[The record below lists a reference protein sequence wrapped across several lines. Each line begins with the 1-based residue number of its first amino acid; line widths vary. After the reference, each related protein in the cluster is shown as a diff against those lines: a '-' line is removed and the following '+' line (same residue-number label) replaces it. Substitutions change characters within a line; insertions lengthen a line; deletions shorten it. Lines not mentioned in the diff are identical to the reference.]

1 MPEGDTVLVAARRL
15 HEALAGKAI
24 RRSDLRM
31 PRIATADLSGQTVL
45 GVAARG
51 KHILLRTDAGLTL
64 HTHFTMDGTWHLY
77 QPGEKWRG
85 PGFQVRAVIETTD
98 VVAVGF
104 RLGICELIRTA
115 DETQRLRHLGPDVL
129 GGDWDRNE
137 AIRRLGTHPEREAGT
152 MLIDQRVMAGPGNI
166 YKSEVCFLERLNPW
180 TALGDVADP
189 TRLVD
194 RMKELMEA
202 NREAGRQITT
212 GDSRPGHERWVAG
225 RWRLACRRCGS
236 QIRKADQASYD
247 FERVTY
253 WCPTCQPAPPA

>member
-1 MPEGDTVLVAARRL
+1 VPEGDTVLVAARRL

-202 NREAGRQITT
+202 NREA
-212 GDSRPGHERWVAG
+212 RPADNHR
-225 RWRLACRRCGS
+225 RLAAWS
-236 QIRKADQASYD
+236 
-247 FERVTY
+247 
-253 WCPTCQPAPPA
+253 

>member
-15 HEALAGKAI
+15 HEALAGKVL

-64 HTHFTMDGTWHLY
+64 HTHFKMDGTWHLY

-115 DETQRLRHLGPDVL
+115 DETQRLRHLGPD
-129 GGDWDRNE
+129 
-137 AIRRLGTHPEREAGT
+137 
-152 MLIDQRVMAGPGNI
+152 
-166 YKSEVCFLERLNPW
+166 KSEVCFLERLNPW

-202 NREAGRQITT
+202 NREVGRQITT

-253 WCPTCQPAPPA
+253 WCPTCQPVSPA